1 LFHIPHELFGIPVFG
16 VGWALGL
23 LVVGSSV
30 HLTLQ
35 ARRRA
40 VDREVWGFLPVM
52 VVIGAAIVFVL
63 PGCEEMVDGERA
75 GIAIR
80 GYGVMML
87 VAIIAGVA
95 LAAYRARRMGLDP
108 EIIYSLAFYMFVL
121 GILGARLFFIIEYRN
136 QVFRDTWGET
146 FWAMFDVTQG
156 GLVVYGSLI
165 GAMVAMAWFV
175 HKRKLPLLA
184 LSDLIAPSL
193 VLGLAIGRI
202 GCLMN
207 GCCFGLLC
215 NHDWAIS
222 FPSKT
227 LPYERH
233 LETGQFFGFRIE
245 KASSGEPTITE
256 VRANTPAAAANLK
269 KGDVIARIHG
279 RSVNELE
286 DAEGRPLPPF
296 AAAKEYLSLSGS
308 SVRLTLADGRV
319 VHLQLST
326 PPAKSLPVHPT
337 QIYSSINAF
346 LLFALLIA
354 YYPFRRRDGEV
365 VALLLTLYTVTRFL
379 LEWIRD
385 DEPPQFGTALTI
397 SQIVSALMLALIV
410 GLWIYVSRQPKGTVW
425 PAKEPVENGT

>member
-1 LFHIPHELFGIPVFG
+1 MWQTLFHIPHELFGIPVFG

-156 GLVVYGSLI
+156 GLVV
-165 GAMVAMAWFV
+165 WWD
-175 HKRKLPLLA
+175 LL
-184 LSDLIAPSL
+184 
-193 VLGLAIGRI
+193 
-202 GCLMN
+202 
-207 GCCFGLLC
+207 
-215 NHDWAIS
+215 
-222 FPSKT
+222 
-227 LPYERH
+227 E
-233 LETGQFFGFRIE
+233 
-245 KASSGEPTITE
+245 EP
-256 VRANTPAAAANLK
+256 
-269 KGDVIARIHG
+269 GDVARGQGGIPDRQLVEQTAVVIAG
-279 RSVNELE
+279 ELG
-286 DAEGRPLPPF
+286 ALRR
-296 AAAKEYLSLSGS
+296 ATVAQ
-308 SVRLTLADGRV
+308 RV
-319 VHLQLST
+319 SERDHLLDVQ
-326 PPAKSLPVHPT
+326 
-337 QIYSSINAF
+337 
-346 LLFALLIA
+346 
-354 YYPFRRRDGEV
+354 
-365 VALLLTLYTVTRFL
+365 
-379 LEWIRD
+379 
-385 DEPPQFGTALTI
+385 
-397 SQIVSALMLALIV
+397 
-410 GLWIYVSRQPKGTVW
+410 
-425 PAKEPVENGT
+425 